1 MARRLRLTAKAIA
14 TATGFFY
21 LTETGRQLL
30 GMLQNDD
37 EPDRVYLRRINR
49 LKIGAEPDFLDN
61 IGVSGIRDK
70 RTKNSDTVEELRR
83 EIRQS
88 LDGFASAWI
97 DLGEKFLAAAEDAD
111 PEQLEALAAQN
122 APVNYRDPRTF
133 ATALHYVAAQG
144 ARPAF
149 RALLKIGKC
158 DFLLRDKWG
167 RLASEMAGV
176 YGRDLVM
183 ERLLQTKEIR
193 QARETG
199 IPLDQIFR
207 RSGATSRPLQ
217 NWP

>member
-1 MARRLRLTAKAIA
+1 VKAKA
-14 TATGFFY
+14 TATRFFY
-21 LTETGRQLL
+21 LTDTGRHLL
-30 GMLQNDD
+30 GLVREYHKPNSGH
-37 EPDRVYLRRINR
+37 LRRINR
-49 LKIGAEPDFLDN
+49 LEIGAEPDFMDN
-61 IGVSGIRDK
+61 IGMSGIRDK

-83 EIRQS
+83 EITQS
-88 LDGFASAWI
+88 ASAWI

-149 RALLKIGKC
+149 RALLKTGKC

-176 YGRDLVM
+176 YGGDLVM

-199 IPLDQIFR
+199 IPLDHIYR
-207 RSGATSRPLQ
+207 RSGAASRPLQ